1 MPATSFPGFPSD
13 ALTFFRQLKR
23 NNNREWFEPRKTL
36 FEEKVR
42 GPMVALVE
50 ALNTELATLAPDHV
64 TEPKKAIYRLYRDTR
79 FSKDKTPY
87 KDHIAANFPHR
98 KLDKHAGAGLYVGIS
113 HESVDVA
120 GGLYMPGPEQLLAVR
135 NLLAEQHSEFT
146 KLTGARAFR
155 TLLGELQGEQLT
167 RVPKGFSADHPAAD
181 LLRRKQWYWYVRLE
195 AELATS
201 PKLFVEI
208 RKRVAAVLPAV
219 AWLNAPL
226 LALEK
231 KESDRA
237 RFAL

>member
-1 MPATSFPGFPSD
+1 MPATPFSGFPPE

-23 NNNREWFEPRKTL
+23 NNKREWFEAHKPT

-42 GPMVALVE
+42 VPMVALVE
-50 ALNTELATLAPDHV
+50 ALNTELAALAPEHV

-98 KLDKHAGAGLYVGIS
+98 RLDKHAGAGLYVGIS

-120 GGLYMPGPEQLLAVR
+120 GGLYMPGPEQLLTVR
-135 NLLAEQHSEFT
+135 SALADRHGEFT
-146 KLTGARAFR
+146 KLASGRAFT
-155 TLLGELQGEQLT
+155 TLLGELQGDQLT
-167 RVPKGFSADHPAAD
+167 RVPKGFPADHPAAD

-195 AELATS
+195 ADLATS
-201 PKLFVEI
+201 PKLFSEI
-208 RKRVAAVLPAV
+208 RKRMAAVLPAV

-237 RFAL
+237 RFAR